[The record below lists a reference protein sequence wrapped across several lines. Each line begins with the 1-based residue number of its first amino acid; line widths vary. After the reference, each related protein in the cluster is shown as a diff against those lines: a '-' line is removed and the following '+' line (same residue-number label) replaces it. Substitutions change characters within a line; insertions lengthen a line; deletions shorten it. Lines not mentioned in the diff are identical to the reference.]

1 MWVGPSLKIALFTEW
16 FFPVRGGVSSHVY
29 GLAKELAR
37 RKHDVKVFTKKRS
50 RKASSGTVDYHGI
63 AVRTLSP
70 SIPVNFP
77 VIPPSRG
84 QMYEVFSK
92 GDFDLVHAHHA
103 FTPTPLLALWQA
115 HGAGIPSVLTNHSI
129 PGRGY
134 GGAMGDLLISALYPI
149 RQYLNMA
156 DHIVAVSRAAADFMS
171 LLVDYVPISV
181 IPNGVDCELFK
192 PRPSERRTGKRIL
205 YVSRLVNR
213 KGPHVLIR
221 AFKKVL
227 ANVPDAELVM
237 VGEGYLK
244 PVLEM
249 MAYDLGLGGSV
260 KFLGDVK
267 PEMLGQTYASSDV
280 FVLPSLHAE
289 SFGMV
294 LLEAMASEVP
304 VIASRT
310 GGVPEVVSDGKDGIL
325 VKPGDE
331 TELSEALTRLL
342 MNENERSE
350 MGRAGRKKTLK
361 DYDWQV
367 IGGKIEELYRSL
379 A

>member
-1 MWVGPSLKIALFTEW
+1 LKIALFTEW

-29 GLAKELAR
+29 GLAKELTR
-37 RKHDVKVFTKKRS
+37 RKHDVKVFTKRRS
-50 RKASSGTVDYHGI
+50 RKVPSGAAEYRGI
-63 AVRTLSP
+63 TVRTLSP

-92 GDFDLVHAHHA
+92 GDFDLVHSHHA
-103 FTPTPLLALWQA
+103 FTPTPLLALGQA
-115 HGAGIPSVLTNHSI
+115 HGAGVPSVLTNHSI
-129 PGRGY
+129 PGSGY
-134 GGAMGDLLISALYPI
+134 GGTMGDILSSALYPI

-181 IPNGVDCELFK
+181 IPNGVDCELFM
-192 PRPSERRTGKRIL
+192 PRAREHRTGKRIL

-221 AFKKVL
+221 AFKNVL
-227 ANVPDAELVM
+227 AEIPDAELVI

-249 MAYDLGLGGSV
+249 MRYDLGLGESV
-260 KFLGDVK
+260 KFLGDIGSGA
-267 PEMLGQTYASSDV
+267 LAQTYSSSDV

-310 GGVPEVVSDGKDGIL
+310 GGVPEVVTDNKEGIL

-331 TELSEALTRLL
+331 EELSEALMRLL
-342 MNENERSE
+342 TNEGERLE
-350 MGRAGRKKTLK
+350 MGKAGRKKAVSE
-361 DYDWQV
+361 YDWKV
-367 IGGKIEELYRSL
+367 VGGKIEDLYRSL

>member
-1 MWVGPSLKIALFTEW
+1 LKIALFTEW

-37 RKHDVKVFTKKRS
+37 RKHDVKVFTKRRS
-50 RKASSGTVDYHGI
+50 RRASAETAEYRGI

-70 SIPVNFP
+70 SIPINFP
-77 VIPPSRG
+77 VIPPSGG
-84 QMYEVFSK
+84 QMREVFSK
-92 GDFDLVHAHHA
+92 GDFDIVHSHHA

-115 HGAGIPSVLTNHSI
+115 HSAGIPSVLTNHSI
-129 PGRGY
+129 PARGY
-134 GGAMGDLLISALYPI
+134 DGVIGDILSSALYPI

-181 IPNGVDCELFK
+181 IANGVDCELFK
-192 PRPSERRTGKRIL
+192 PLPSIDRTGKRIL

-227 ANVPDAELVM
+227 ASVPDAELVI

-249 MAYDLGLGGSV
+249 MTYDLGLSESV
-260 KFLGDVK
+260 RFLGDVGS
-267 PEMLGQTYASSDV
+267 EMLTQTYSSSDV

-310 GGVPEVVSDGKDGIL
+310 GGVPEVVSDGKEGIL

-331 TELSEALTRLL
+331 TELSEALMRLL
-342 MNENERSE
+342 TNENERSE
-350 MGRAGRKKTLK
+350 MGRAGRKKALR
-361 DYDWQV
+361 DYDWKV